1 MADKLQSEIIKIEL
15 DDATFKGSNA
25 FFTPTYV
32 NFFFGNNGTGK
43 STIAKAIKS
52 GTNVTYADDKRPEDY
67 ITLIY
72 NQDFIDE
79 NMQSYHELK
88 GIFTFDEVNKDIQDE
103 IDRING
109 QLAESRKKK
118 TAAETAKGEAEG
130 KLTELDDKSMRNQYT
145 ALKILRD
152 NFSKLIPSNTEAMQK
167 SIIYSQPFRILWCW
181 IALRAKRFSE
191 RPS

>member
-1 MADKLQSEIIKIEL
+1 MADKLQSEIVKIEL
-15 DDATFKGSNA
+15 DDATFRGSNA

-52 GTNVTYADDKRPEDY
+52 GTGVTYADDKRPEDY

-72 NQDFIDE
+72 NQDFIND

-103 IDRING
+103 IDRLNG

-118 TAAETAKGEAEG
+118 TAAETAKAETEG

-145 ALKILRD
+145 ALKKLRD
-152 NFSKLIPSNTEAMQK
+152 DFSKLIPS
-167 SIIYSQPFRILWCW
+167 R
-181 IALRAKRFSE
+181 
-191 RPS
+191 